1 MFKGAWGV
9 SLTFESLVA
18 IRSRV
23 LQRLEMGVDGD
34 GGEAL
39 CDAALDL
46 LQQFVTLLHCP
57 DARNQYVE
65 RCKSPS
71 ARAPRPH
78 RVKADSASAKFVE
91 HMLED
96 FALLRW
102 PRGIHQT
109 QDRTPQQLPTNENDV
124 AGYCQGDQWVEHEPA
139 GEDDQRHTQ
148 DYPC

>member
-96 FALLRW
+96 FALSGGQEASIK
-102 PRGIHQT
+102 PRT
-109 QDRTPQQLPTNENDV
+109 
-124 AGYCQGDQWVEHEPA
+124 EPLSSF
-139 GEDDQRHTQ
+139 QPMKTMF
-148 DYPC
+148 